1 VATLILIGTIL
12 SLAFI
17 AVGLASRFRRGR
29 RIDSATTM
37 ELAFDAIQLGATL
50 AAGVYP
56 TGYLL
61 ISMSRNGGTIEQ
73 NLPRGVNNDF
83 ALGVLVVGMI
93 ATVIYTSFNY
103 RKHL

>member
-1 VATLILIGTIL
+1 MILVGTIL

-17 AVGLASRFRRGR
+17 GIAFRFVRGR
-29 RIDSATTM
+29 PIDSGTTM

-61 ISMSRNGGTIEQ
+61 VSMSRNGGTIEE
-73 NLPRGVNNDF
+73 NLPPGVNNDF

-93 ATVIYTSFNY
+93 ATVIYTVFNY